1 MEDLQQFYRGAVG
14 DQVTALEHALLQ
26 LESGA
31 SSAEETVRQLAHTLK
46 GSGSSYGFPEVS
58 FAAGVAERASA
69 GELWSKGRELVNI
82 LKAITAGV
90 ESNTIVVVEDD
101 PLISHFIA
109 AELAGAPQRL
119 VRFSSLGEAGRFL
132 KTSQTPALIL
142 LDLFL
147 PDGDGRTLLHA
158 LRDDEATVDVPVIV
172 MSAASSEMRNREVAE
187 LAATAFISKPFQAGE
202 LRSLIDQILGS
213 PAEDRLRSRV
223 DLTDA
228 YRTTVQTTGSASVA
242 CVLPEQHGPGGFRTT
257 ALDDTATEPIIQVL
271 REHLGPHSAVGIWE
285 AAEIAVVSADPPDVL
300 VKQLDDARYAWRNMP
315 RPTGSKTV
323 ASFSASVITESGGA
337 SLVDTYARALRFAL
351 DVHEETGDSVVMTD
365 RIDHPRRVLLAE
377 DDTLTA
383 ALIIHRLER
392 EGYEVEHHANGAAA
406 LAAAD
411 DHHFGLVV
419 LDVQMPG
426 ANGFDVL
433 ERIRSNPDFNH
444 TPVVMLTAVGGER
457 DVVRGFELGADDYIL
472 KPFSPAELTARLK
485 RFTRAHT

>member
-1 MEDLQQFYRGAVG
+1 MDDLQQFYRGAVG
-14 DQVTALEHALLQ
+14 DQVAALEHALLQ

-31 SSAEETVRQLAHTLK
+31 ASAEETVRQLAHTLK

-58 FAAGVAERASA
+58 FAAGVAERAPA
-69 GELWSKGRELVNI
+69 GELWSKGRELVDI
-82 LKAITAGV
+82 LKAITAGT

-101 PLISHFIA
+101 PLISHFITS
-109 AELAGAPQRL
+109 ELAGAPQRL
-119 VRFSSLGEAGRFL
+119 VHFSSLSEAERFL
-132 KTSQTPALIL
+132 STSQTPALIL

-147 PDGDGRTLLHA
+147 PDGDGRTLLHS
-158 LRDDEATVDVPVIV
+158 LRDEEATVDVPVIV
-172 MSAASSEMRNREVAE
+172 MSAASSDIRNREVAE
-187 LAATAFISKPFQAGE
+187 LAATAFISKPFQVGE
-202 LRSLIDQILGS
+202 LRALIDQTLGS
-213 PAEDRLRSRV
+213 PIDQRLSARV
-223 DLTDA
+223 DLTDS
-228 YRTTVQTTGSASVA
+228 YRTTVQNAGSASVA

-257 ALDDTATEPIIQVL
+257 ALDEVATEPIVQLL
-271 REHLGPHSAVGIWE
+271 REHLGPHSSVAVWE
-285 AAEIAVVSADPPDVL
+285 TAEIAVVSADPPDVL
-300 VKQLDDARYAWRNMP
+300 AKQLDDARYTWRNSP
-315 RPTGSKTV
+315 RPLGAHTV
-323 ASFSASVITESGGA
+323 ASFSAAVYAESGGA
-337 SLVDTYARALRFAL
+337 SLVDAYARARRFAL
-351 DVHEETGDSVVMTD
+351 DLHEASGDCVETADQ
-365 RIDHPRRVLLAE
+365 IEHPRRVLLAE

-392 EGYEVEHHANGAAA
+392 EGYEVEHHADGTSA

-433 ERIRSNPDFNH
+433 QRIRSNPELNH

-485 RFTRAHT
+485 RFTRAQT

>member
-1 MEDLQQFYRGAVG
+1 MDDLQQFYRGAVG
-14 DQVTALEHALLQ
+14 DQVAALEHALLQ

-31 SSAEETVRQLAHTLK
+31 ASAEETVRQLAHTLK

-58 FAAGVAERASA
+58 FAAGVAERAPA
-69 GELWSKGRELVNI
+69 GELWSKGRELVDI
-82 LKAITAGV
+82 LKAITAGT

-101 PLISHFIA
+101 PLISHFITS
-109 AELAGAPQRL
+109 ELVGAPQRL
-119 VRFSSLGEAGRFL
+119 VHFSTLSEAKRFL
-132 KTSQTPALIL
+132 STSQTPALIL

-147 PDGDGRTLLHA
+147 PDGDGRTLLHS
-158 LRDDEATVDVPVIV
+158 LRDEEATVDVPVIV
-172 MSAASSEMRNREVAE
+172 MSYLNTPWYAQQ
-187 LAATAFISKPFQAGE
+187 LAATAFISKPFQVGE
-202 LRSLIDQILGS
+202 LRSLIDQTLGS
-213 PAEDRLRSRV
+213 PIDQRLSARV
-223 DLTDA
+223 DLTDW
-228 YRTTVQTTGSASVA
+228 YRTTVQNAGSASVA

-257 ALDDTATEPIIQVL
+257 ALDEAATEPIVQLL
-271 REHLGPHSAVGIWE
+271 REHLGPHSCVAVWE
-285 AAEIAVVSADPPDVL
+285 TAEIAVVSADPPDVL
-300 VKQLDDARYAWRNMP
+300 AKQLDDARYTWRNSP
-315 RPTGSKTV
+315 RPLGAHTV
-323 ASFSASVITESGGA
+323 ASFSAAVYAESGGA
-337 SLVDTYARALRFAL
+337 SLVDAYARARRFAL
-351 DVHEETGDSVVMTD
+351 DLHEASGDCVETADQ
-365 RIDHPRRVLLAE
+365 IEHPRRVLLAE

-392 EGYEVEHHANGAAA
+392 EGYEVEHHADGTSA

-433 ERIRSNPDFNH
+433 QRIRSNPKLNH

-485 RFTRAHT
+485 RFTRAQT

>member
-1 MEDLQQFYRGAVG
+1 MDDLQQFYRGAVG
-14 DQVTALEHALLQ
+14 DQVAALEHALVQ

-58 FAAGVAERASA
+58 FAAGVAERAA
-69 GELWSKGRELVNI
+69 TGELWSKGRELVDI

-90 ESNTIVVVEDD
+90 ESNTIVVIEDD
-101 PLISHFIA
+101 PLVSHFIT
-109 AELAGAPQRL
+109 AELSGAPQRL
-119 VRFSSLGEAGRFL
+119 IHFSSLGEATRFL
-132 KTSQTPALIL
+132 STSQTPALIL

-147 PDGDGRTLLHA
+147 PDGDGRTLLHS
-158 LRDDEATVDVPVIV
+158 LRDDEATADVPVIV
-172 MSAASSEMRNREVAE
+172 MSAASSEIRNREVAE
-187 LAATAFISKPFQAGE
+187 LAATAFISKPFQAGA
-202 LRSLIDQILGS
+202 LRSLIDEILGS
-213 PAEDRLRSRV
+213 QIDERVSARV

-228 YRTTVQTTGSASVA
+228 YRTTMQAAGSSSVA

-257 ALDDTATEPIIQVL
+257 ALDEPATEPIMQLL
-271 REHLGPHSAVGIWE
+271 RQHLGPHSTVGLWE
-285 AAEIAVVSADPPDVL
+285 AAEIAVVSADPADVL
-300 VKQLDDARYAWRNMP
+300 AKQLDDARYAWRNTP
-315 RPTGSKTV
+315 RRDGSETV
-323 ASFSASVITESGGA
+323 ASFSAAVITESGPA

-351 DVHEETGDSVVMTD
+351 DVHETSGDCVVMTD
-365 RIDHPRRVLLAE
+365 EIEHPRRVLLAE

-392 EGYEVEHHANGAAA
+392 EGYEVEHHANGTSA

-426 ANGFDVL
+426 ANGFEVL
-433 ERIRSNPDFNH
+433 QRIRSKPELNH

-485 RFTRAHT
+485 RFTRAQS